1 MRQLA
6 KLLFLLALAP
16 FNIGGL
22 VPAGGTQARTS
33 CKLAYAP
40 DGSPAS
46 VAEQEQS
53 LTGSKRC
60 SASRGKRGA
69 AELIM
74 PATEF
79 WKINCSPSVAR
90 KTQTEVVCA
99 LPGTNL
105 RSISDAR
112 TSMHSYHDEKSPRQ
126 CPGLSISSTRV

>member
-1 MRQLA
+1 M
-6 KLLFLLALAP
+6 FD
-16 FNIGGL
+16 IGGL
-22 VPAGGTQARTS
+22 VPAGGTQARAS

-60 SASRGKRGA
+60 GTGRGKRGA
-69 AELIM
+69 RRTDGLRDRVLQNQLFAESRREI
-74 PATEF
+74 
-79 WKINCSPSVAR
+79 
-90 KTQTEVVCA
+90 QTEVVCA
-99 LPGTNL
+99 LQGTNL